1 MSLGVCARCGD
12 GTASFDGAVE
22 VDDVVIADVCPS
34 IVADVPLTDVSCT
47 EVLAFDR
54 GGAMDDD
61 EVDVLQFLHNKT

>member
-22 VDDVVIADVCPS
+22 VDDVVIVDVCPS
-34 IVADVPLTDVSCT
+34 IVADVPLSDVGCT

-54 GGAMDDD
+54 GRAMDDN